1 MMIMIQYNFYLLQY
15 YIIILLSY
23 TFNEIDA
30 KQHKRMYQPLSLE
43 LIHYINYEANT
54 TWKAAPTTRFRT
66 VSDIR
71 RMLGTL
77 PDPNNEQLETLCAGY
92 TSDELPKSFDA
103 RVEWPN
109 CPSISE
115 IRDQSSCGSCWAFGA
130 VEAMSDRICIKS
142 KGKHKP
148 FLSAENLVSCC
159 SSCGMGCNGGFP
171 HSAWLYWK
179 NQGIVTGDLYNTTNG
194 CQPYEFPPCEH
205 HVVGPLPSC
214 GDDVETP
221 PCKTTCQPGYNIS
234 YEKDKWYGE
243 KVYRVHSNPEA
254 IMRELMQNG
263 PVEVD
268 FEVYADFPNYKSG
281 VYQHVSG
288 ALLGGHAVR
297 LLGWGEENNVPYWLI
312 ANSWNS
318 DWGDNGYFKIVRGKN
333 ECGIENDVNAGIPK
347 TKY

>member
-1 MMIMIQYNFYLLQY
+1 MYWYNYYLLLC
-15 YIIILLSY
+15 YIIILLIC
-23 TFNEIDA
+23 TLNENDA
-30 KQHKRMYQPLSLE
+30 RRHKRMHQPLSKE
-43 LIHYINYEANT
+43 LIHFINYEANT
-54 TWKAAPTTRFRT
+54 TWKAGPTRRFKT

-71 RMLGTL
+71 RMLGAL
-77 PDPNNEQLETLCAGY
+77 PDPNGEQLETLCTGY
-92 TSDELPKSFDA
+92 ELTLNELPKSFDA
-103 RVEWPN
+103 RKEWTH

-130 VEAMSDRICIKS
+130 VEAMSDRICIES
-142 KGKHKP
+142 KGKYKP

-205 HVVGPLPSC
+205 NTLGPLPVC
-214 GDDVETP
+214 DGDVETP
-221 PCKTTCQPGYNIS
+221 PCKRTCQAGYNVS
-234 YEKDKWYGE
+234 YENDKWYG
-243 KVYRVHSNPEA
+243 KVVYRVKSNQEA
-254 IMRELMQNG
+254 IMKELMQHG

-312 ANSWNS
+312 ANSWNT
-318 DWGDNGYFKIVRGKN
+318 DWGDNGYFKIIRGKN
-333 ECGIENDVNAGIPK
+333 ECGIESDVNAGIPK
-347 TKY
+347 IKK

>member
-71 RMLGTL
+71 RML
-77 PDPNNEQLETLCAGY
+77 ETLCAGY

-103 RVEWPN
+103 RVEWPH

-142 KGKHKP
+142 KGKHRP

-214 GDDVETP
+214 GDDVVTP